1 MRELSLG
8 EVRQVGGALTA
19 AEGGAAVLALIV
31 TAPVGFAMG
40 FGLAVAAGLFYAAAT
55 LNV

>member
-1 MRELSLG
+1 MRQLSLG